1 MPLIGNIDDL
11 KWDYD
16 PEVSAAGR
24 SPIRINTPRLELRIV
39 VLKPGQYPP
48 YHRHHEEMDEGY
60 LIYRGQG
67 LMNADG
73 EVFEV
78 GAGDIL
84 LGKRGGLHNMKNIGD
99 DDLIE
104 FNFRGGKMPSGN
116 IRPDGDGGPGDP
128 ELEKPGSA
136 DNPYIQTNLKKIES
150 AFDPA
155 VKKKSSS
162 PIFSTPY
169 LELLAFTR
177 PASDRNSTHRHQA
190 GLDEAVFIA
199 GGEGRMRL
207 DVGGEII
214 EARAGDLIHIP
225 GGTWHNSE
233 TTDEG
238 ALTVL
243 NIRGG
248 RLPATTERK
257 NESS

>member
-1 MPLIGNIDDL
+1 MPLIGNIEDL

-24 SPIRINTPRLELRIV
+24 SPIRINTPHLELRIV
-39 VLKPGQYPP
+39 VLKPGQFPP

-60 LIYRGQG
+60 LIYRGRG
-67 LMNADG
+67 LMNAGG

-78 GAGDIL
+78 GAGDVL
-84 LGKRGGLHNMKNIGD
+84 LGKRGGFHNMKNIGD
-99 DDLIE
+99 EDLIE

-116 IRPDGDGGPGDP
+116 IKPEGEDAPGDP
-128 ELEKPGSA
+128 EREKPGSP
-136 DNPYIQTNLKKIES
+136 DNPYIQTNLRKIES
-150 AFDPA
+150 EFDPA
-155 VKKKSSS
+155 IKKSIPSV
-162 PIFSTPY
+162 FSTPY

-190 GLDEAVFIA
+190 ELDEAIFIA
-199 GGEGRMRL
+199 GGKGRMRL
-207 DVGGEII
+207 DVGGEMI

-238 ALTVL
+238 TLTVL

-248 RLPATTERK
+248 SLPATTERK
-257 NESS
+257 IETS